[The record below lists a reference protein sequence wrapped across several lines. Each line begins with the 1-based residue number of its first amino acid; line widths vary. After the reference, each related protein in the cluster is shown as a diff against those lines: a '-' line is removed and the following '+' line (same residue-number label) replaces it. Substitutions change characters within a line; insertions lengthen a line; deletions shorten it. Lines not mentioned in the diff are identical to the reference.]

1 MDQPTVGGLA
11 ERQRAFFRA
20 GPTRDVAF
28 RRRQLRVLRNAI
40 VEREADL
47 LAALKA
53 DLGRPAAEAYSS
65 EIAVV
70 LHEIDFASRHLAA
83 WARPRK
89 VHTPLI
95 LFPGSSWIHPEPYGR
110 ALIISPWNYPFQL
123 AVAPLVAALAA
134 GNCAVVKPSEVAPRT
149 SALIAEMLTAAFE
162 PDYVAVVEGGA
173 ETVEALLAEQF
184 DLIFFTGG
192 PRVGRIVMG
201 AAAKN
206 LTPVV
211 LELGG
216 KNPCIVDIDADLD
229 SAARRIAWGRFFNA
243 GQTCIA
249 PDFVLAHASI
259 RAALLE
265 RLAAVIESF
274 FGKDPQASPDYGR
287 IINDHH
293 VHRLAG
299 LLGDGNITVGGRVDA
314 SDRYIAPTV
323 LDNISW
329 DAPIMQEEIFGPIL
343 PVLTFD
349 DLNTAIE
356 KLQQRP
362 KPLALYF
369 FSGNRM
375 RQDEVLRRLSAGGVC
390 INDTFSQMLNLRL
403 PFGGV
408 GESGMGAYHG
418 KAGFDTFSHAKAV
431 VRRAVWVDP
440 GSKYPPYRTPLA
452 ALRVLLPWMF

>member
-1 MDQPTVGGLA
+1 M
-11 ERQRAFFRA
+11 
-20 GPTRDVAF
+20 
-28 RRRQLRVLRNAI
+28 
-40 VEREADL
+40 EREADL
-47 LAALKA
+47 LAALKV
-53 DLGRPAAEAYSS
+53 DLGRPSAEAYTS

-70 LHEIDFASRHLAA
+70 LHEIDFASRRLAS

-89 VHTPLI
+89 VRTPLI
-95 LFPGSSWIHPEPYGR
+95 LFPGSSWVQPEPYGR

-162 PDYVAVVEGGA
+162 RDYVAVVEGGA
-173 ETVEALLAEQF
+173 ATVEALLAEQF
-184 DLIFFTGG
+184 DFIFFTGG
-192 PRVGRIVMG
+192 PRVGRIVMA

-216 KNPCIVDIDADLD
+216 KNPCIVDSDADLD
-229 SAARRIAWGRFFNA
+229 TAARRIAWGKFVNA

-259 RAALLE
+259 RSALLE

-293 VHRLAG
+293 VRRLAG
-299 LLGDGNITVGGRVDA
+299 LLGDGNISVGGRVDA

-343 PVLTFD
+343 PMLTFD
-349 DLNTAIE
+349 DLNAAIE

-369 FSGNRM
+369 FSGNRV
-375 RQDEVLRRLSAGGVC
+375 RQDEVLRRLSAGGAC
-390 INDTFSQMLNLRL
+390 INDTLSQMLNLRL

-418 KAGFDTFSHAKAV
+418 KGGFDTFGHAKAV
-431 VRRAVWVDP
+431 VRRGVWADP
-440 GSKYPPYRTPLA
+440 GLRYPPYRTPLA
-452 ALRVLLPWMF
+452 TLRTVMRFLF

>member
-1 MDQPTVGGLA
+1 M
-11 ERQRAFFRA
+11 
-20 GPTRDVAF
+20 
-28 RRRQLRVLRNAI
+28 LRNAI
-40 VEREADL
+40 VAHETEL

-53 DLGRPAAEAYSS
+53 DLGRPAAEAYTG

-70 LHEIDFASRHLAA
+70 LHEVDSASRHLDS

-89 VHTPLI
+89 VRTPLI
-95 LFPGSSWIHPEPYGR
+95 LFPGSSWVCPEPYGR
-110 ALIISPWNYPFQL
+110 ALVIAPWNYPFQL
-123 AVAPLVAALAA
+123 AIAPLVAALAA

-149 SALIAEMLTAAFE
+149 SAALTELLTTTFE

-173 ETVEALLAEQF
+173 ATTEALLVEQF

-192 PRVGRIVMG
+192 TRIGKIIMA

-216 KNPCIVDIDADLD
+216 KNPCIVDGDAELET
-229 SAARRIAWGRFFNA
+229 AARRIAWGKFVNA

-249 PDFVLAHASI
+249 PDFVLAHSSI
-259 RAALLE
+259 KAALLE
-265 RLAAVIESF
+265 RLAAVIALF
-274 FGKDPQASPDYGR
+274 YGKDPQASQDYGR

-293 VHRLAG
+293 LRRLAS
-299 LLGDGNITVGGRVDA
+299 LLGDGRIAIGGQVDA
-314 SDRYIAPTV
+314 ADRYIAPTV
-323 LDNISW
+323 LDDVSW

-343 PVLTFD
+343 PILAFD
-349 DLNTAIE
+349 DLDDAIGR
-356 KLQQRP
+356 LQQRP

-369 FSGNRM
+369 FAGNRV
-375 RQDEVLRRLSAGGVC
+375 RQDEILRRLPAGAAC
-390 INDTFSQMLNLRL
+390 INDVFAQMLNLRL

-431 VRRAVWVDP
+431 VRRGVWADP
-440 GSKYPPYRTPLA
+440 SSKYPPYRTPLA
-452 ALRVLLPWMF
+452 ALRVLMPWMF